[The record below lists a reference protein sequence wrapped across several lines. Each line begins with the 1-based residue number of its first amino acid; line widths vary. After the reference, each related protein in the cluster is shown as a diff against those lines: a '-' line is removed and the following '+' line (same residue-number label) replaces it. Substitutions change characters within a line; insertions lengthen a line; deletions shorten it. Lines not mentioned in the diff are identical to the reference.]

1 MILLHKRHSATK
13 EDFIPHKMLRN
24 KRDENDYFLK
34 RKVVGRIRKE
44 RKRGK
49 KKKN

>member
-13 EDFIPHKMLRN
+13 EDFTPHKMLRN
-24 KRDENDYFLK
+24 KK